1 MRQLYFTVLF
11 LGFSLSYGTVVA
23 QYIPYHTDNEDI
35 YVWLNDLRV
44 AGIVEFNPAVRPLSR
59 KQIAELLI
67 QADSSGQLNSVQTKE
82 LAFWWREFGK
92 EVGSGKKIKKTRVY
106 TDSYFKEHPVKKR
119 IDALY
124 YSSELFQVT
133 VNPIL
138 SINGFLKTDGTIAYN
153 RSLGGE
159 IFGRVGKGF
168 GFYINVRENVEKPNW
183 NGNPNLSPELGGVY
197 RESTSRS
204 TEDAIEFYELR
215 GGITYGWKW
224 GSIGIIKDHIQLG
237 TTENQEIIISKRA
250 PSFPRLHL
258 KVSPVPWAELTYTI
272 GWLNSNIL
280 DSAQSYPTG
289 NGAYRD
295 VFHQKYYAANMLT
308 FRPWKSLHVSIGSSV
323 VIADGNLNIGHFIPI
338 MFYTALDQSFN
349 SQNNSAGQ
357 NSQFFG
363 DVSWNA
369 FKYVQ
374 LYGSVLVDEIRLS
387 TMFDKEKQRNAVT
400 WKLGLRSRSFTSVNL
415 KIYGSYTQVR
425 PGVYSHYIPTTA
437 FSHAGYNMGHF
448 LGENSDQIIAGLEM
462 RPLPKW
468 RIILE
473 WEQWR
478 KGKEVEFG
486 ISAANLTGAD
496 FMPKVL
502 ARRTSYT
509 IRSEYH
515 LINDIRFNA
524 GLQYIDGFTNDGFL
538 FPQVSSGVIKSIWFF
553 GGIQVGI

>member
-1 MRQLYFTVLF
+1 MRPSYFTVLF
-11 LGFSLSYGTVVA
+11 LVFLLSSTRVVA
-23 QYIPYHTDNEDI
+23 QYIPYHTDNEDL
-35 YVWLNDLRV
+35 YAWLNDLRV
-44 AGIVEFNPAVRPLSR
+44 EGIVDFNPAVRPLSR
-59 KQIAELLI
+59 KQIADLLM

-92 EVGSGKKIKKTRVY
+92 EVGSGKKMKKTRVY
-106 TDSYFKEHPVKKR
+106 TDSYFKDRSVKKR

-133 VNPIL
+133 ANPIL

-153 RSLGGE
+153 RGLGGE
-159 IFGRVGKGF
+159 IFGRISKGF
-168 GFYINVRENVEKPNW
+168 GFYINVREIVENPNW
-183 NGNPNLSPELGGVY
+183 NGSPNLSPELGGVY
-197 RESTSRS
+197 LNSKSVQ
-204 TEDAIEFYELR
+204 DAIEFYELR

-224 GSIGIIKDHIQLG
+224 GNIGIIKDHLQLG
-237 TTENQEIIISKRA
+237 TTENQEIILSKRA

-258 KVSPVPWAELTYTI
+258 QISPVPWAQLTYTI

-280 DSAQSYPTG
+280 DSAQSYATG

-295 VFHQKYYAANMLT
+295 VFHQKYFAANMLT

-323 VIADGNLNIGHFIPI
+323 VIGDNNLNIGHFIPI

-387 TMFDKEKQRNAVT
+387 TALDNKKQRNALS
-400 WKLGLRSRSFTSVNL
+400 WKVGMRTRPFTSVNL
-415 KIYGSYTQVR
+415 KFYGSYTQVR
-425 PGVYSHYIPTTA
+425 PGVYSHYIPTTTYG
-437 FSHAGYNMGHF
+437 HAGYTLGHF

-478 KGKEVEFG
+478 KGKEVVFG
-486 ISAANLTGAD
+486 VSAANLSGTE

-502 ARRTSYT
+502 GRRTSYT

-524 GLQYIDGFTNDGFL
+524 GLQYIDGFTNGTFQ
-538 FPQVSSGVIKSIWFF
+538 FPQISTGMVNSIWFF
-553 GGIQVGI
+553 GGIRVGI